1 VAPGDWVVADE
12 DGIVVI
18 DGYRLDAVRDAGRG
32 RAEREAR
39 MFEELGQG
47 RTTIELLG
55 LG

>member
-1 VAPGDWVVADE
+1 MSPGDWVVADE

-18 DGYRLDAVRDAGRG
+18 DGDRLDAVRDAGRG
-32 RAEREAR
+32 RAAREAQ
-39 MFEELGQG
+39 MFEDLAQG